1 VSFADTVLTG
11 SHVRLEP
18 LSRAHVPGLVAAAA
32 EDPAIYAWTSLPLD
46 TDGMSSYVDTAV
58 RWREDGTALPF
69 ATVRLADGRVLGAT
83 RFFLIERWEWPPDH
97 PNAQR
102 PGPDGCEIGYTWLAA
117 SAIRTAANTEA
128 KLLMLTHAFE
138 RWRVHRVCFH
148 TDTRN
153 ERSREALAR
162 LGAVFEG
169 TLRAHRLASDLIPRD
184 SARFSIVAAEWP
196 GVRQRLAQRLGG
208 QPGSGPGPRPGGHGT
223 RPAAR
228 PAAAVTRR
236 SEW

>member
-32 EDPAIYAWTSLPLD
+32 EDPALYAWTPLPLD
-46 TDGMSSYVDTAV
+46 TDSMTGYVDTAV
-58 RWREDGTALPF
+58 RWREEGTALPF

-97 PNAQR
+97 PNTQR

-128 KLLMLTHAFE
+128 KLLMLAHAFE

-148 TDTRN
+148 TDMRN
-153 ERSREALAR
+153 ERSRNALAR

-196 GVRQRLAQRLGG
+196 GVRQRLAQRLGVKREEE
-208 QPGSGPGPRPGGHGT
+208 PGPAPGGRTH
-223 RPAAR
+223 PAAR
-228 PAAAVTRR
+228 RAAAVTRR